1 MSETRTQLEKGR
13 LLIRPGERS
22 FSLLEN
28 IIAVSLFAV
37 LLIEM
42 TGVYGNSIAFND
54 YGRNV
59 MQASHL
65 AKRVMSQIEYNSA
78 IRKSIKDM
86 AINEKDKP
94 FDDEPNFTYSVSME
108 PLPNALDLMFK
119 IMSGGLL
126 GGGSNGDDKEES
138 SDGKSGGAGAMLTQ
152 LKGLIQQAVGE
163 EPIWVAKVD
172 VSWAGGARR
181 ETVSIAMILTDMKKL
196 EESVG
201 KLLDTTPA
209 TNPGAPPGTP
219 SSPQTGGQTGGQT
232 GIPSGGQVNPSGG
245 GGGGP

>member
-1 MSETRTQLEKGR
+1 MSEPRTQLEKGQP
-13 LLIRPGERS
+13 LIRPGERS
-22 FSLLEN
+22 FSLLET
-28 IIAVSLFAV
+28 IIAVSLIAV

-54 YGRNV
+54 YGRHV

-94 FDDEPNFTYSVSME
+94 FDDEPDFTYSVSME

-126 GGGSNGDDKEES
+126 GGGSEGDDKEES

-172 VSWAGGARR
+172 VSWTGGARR
-181 ETVSIAMILTDMKKL
+181 ETVSLAMILTDMKKL

-201 KLLDTTPA
+201 KLLDTAPA
-209 TNPGAPPGTP
+209 TNPGAAPGTT
-219 SSPQTGGQTGGQT
+219 SSPQTGGQPGQ
-232 GIPSGGQVNPSGG
+232 PSGGSVNPPGG